1 MSGGGG
7 VMLDRDDLRDWFCA
21 EILPLERPLTRYI
34 ARNWRNAADLPDLRQ
49 EIYARVIEGVARSG
63 PPLQAKPY
71 LFTTARNHLINCAKR
86 GQIISLESVL
96 DLAAS
101 NVAVDQLTPDRVL
114 SAREELGRLSAALDR
129 LPPRCREIVML
140 RKVEGLTQKQVAAK
154 LGIAV
159 GTVEQQMVLGMR
171 AVVDFM
177 LGGSGR
183 LKRPAPAAAKE
194 EAGR

>member
-1 MSGGGG
+1 MAAGAG
-7 VMLDRDDLRDWFCA
+7 MLDRDGVRDWFCA

-34 ARNWRNAADLPDLRQ
+34 ARNWRNAGEVADLRQ

-63 PPLQAKPY
+63 APLQAKAY
-71 LFTTARNHLINCAKR
+71 LFTTARNHLINSAKR
-86 GQIISLESVL
+86 GQVISLESVL

-114 SAREELGRLSAALDR
+114 SAREELGRLSAALDK
-129 LPPRCREIVML
+129 LPPRCREIVLL
-140 RKVEGLTQKQVAAK
+140 RKVEGLTQKQVAAR

-183 LKRPAPAAAKE
+183 VKRPAAPAARE

>member
-1 MSGGGG
+1 MAAGAG
-7 VMLDRDDLRDWFCA
+7 MLDRDGVRDWFCA
-21 EILPLERPLTRYI
+21 EILPLERPLMRYI
-34 ARNWRNAADLPDLRQ
+34 ARNWRNPGDLADLRQ
-49 EIYARVIEGVARSG
+49 EIYARVIEGVARTG

-96 DLAAS
+96 DLASS
-101 NVAVDQLTPDRVL
+101 NVAIDQLTPDRVL
-114 SAREELGRLSAALDR
+114 SAREELARLSAALDK
-129 LPPRCREIVML
+129 LPPRCREIVLL
-140 RKVEGLTQKQVAAK
+140 RKVEGLTQKQVAAR

-183 LKRPAPAAAKE
+183 VKRPAAPAARR
-194 EAGR
+194 EAGL

>member
-1 MSGGGG
+1 MR
-7 VMLDRDDLRDWFCA
+7 DRDELRDWFCA

-34 ARNWRNAADLPDLRQ
+34 ARNWRNAADLADLRQ
-49 EIYARVIEGVARSG
+49 EIYARVIEGVGRSG
-63 PPLQAKPY
+63 LPLQAKPY
-71 LFTTARNHLINCAKR
+71 LFTTARNHLINCARR

-96 DLAAS
+96 DLASS
-101 NVAVDQLTPDRVL
+101 NVAVDTLTPDRVL
-114 SAREELGRLSAALDR
+114 SAREELGRLSAALDK
-129 LPPRCREIVML
+129 LPPRCREIVLL
-140 RKVEGLTQKQVAAK
+140 RKVEGLTQKQVAAR

-183 LKRPAPAAAKE
+183 VKRPAPASARE